1 MAIMKKA
8 KAGKN
13 ISAGVDYKK
22 TKAPMVDEPGK
33 GGKGAFSK
41 VQIRTLGKMKSGG
54 VTKMAKCGAKMSKKK

>member
-13 ISAGVDYKK
+13 ISAGVNYKK
-22 TKAPMVDEPGK
+22 TKSPMVDKPGK
-33 GGKGAFSK
+33 GGKGAFSE

-54 VTKMAKCGAKMSKKK
+54 KMTKGKKC